1 MDKFYMI
8 LRIHYYIIKKFIK
21 YNFDFIIKIK
31 FWYDSKSIISFP
43 VSSFRNMRNME
54 CTFNYLQ
61 S

>member
-31 FWYDSKSIISFP
+31 F
-43 VSSFRNMRNME
+43 
-54 CTFNYLQ
+54 
-61 S
+61 